1 MRVVLVTYGFHLQH
15 VFATDALV
23 ATLVE
28 EDAGVVAVVDDGIAH
43 QGSALLPA
51 GALDVLLGIAGGHG
65 LRQSYAVTTLNVLFP
80 RRHMHPTHHVAAA
93 FHH

>member
-1 MRVVLVTYGFHLQH
+1 MRVVLVTDGFHLQH
-15 VFATDALV
+15 VLATDALV
-23 ATLVE
+23 TTLVE

-43 QGSALLPA
+43 EGCALLPA
-51 GALDVLLGIAGGHG
+51 CALNILLGISGGHG

-80 RRHMHPTHHVAAA
+80 RRHVHPAHHVAAA